1 MSRLIKDIVL
11 YYRLSAFVAFYSH
24 GFCVKG
30 EQGEGKEKKDFFF
43 VNEVRREQRPQE
55 GADSERRLGRC
66 PRC

>member
-30 EQGEGKEKKDFFF
+30 EQGEGKEKKDFF
-43 VNEVRREQRPQE
+43 
-55 GADSERRLGRC
+55 L
-66 PRC
+66 